1 MEVGLGPVRPGSPCS
16 SSFFTLGEPPA
27 AGSRPSPPLPA
38 GPVAAE
44 GLPPPS
50 AVMALDPAEQHLRH
64 VEKDVL
70 IPKIMREKAKERC
83 SGQVEDASGQ
93 LFDRPQL
100 GAMEPVVKRRFQ
112 NRQKD
117 SLKRF
122 YEMLQGYWNSYGSQ
136 MSKRKLCIER
146 MSHYLL

>member
-83 SGQVEDASGQ
+83 SGQVEEFTKHNLIALLLNTYFMPFPLCNIMKSAEVFSGHLRLASKY
-93 LFDRPQL
+93 LTVRS
-100 GAMEPVVKRRFQ
+100 
-112 NRQKD
+112 NRDKP
-117 SLKRF
+117 
-122 YEMLQGYWNSYGSQ
+122 GT
-136 MSKRKLCIER
+136 
-146 MSHYLL
+146 